1 VEDAKHS
8 QRTWRRTDPETGKVY
23 GVPVPSRV
31 TGYAVLWHTTKA
43 LPWVV
48 RQKRRAENRRAR
60 ASRKANRR

>member
-1 VEDAKHS
+1 MF
-8 QRTWRRTDPETGKVY
+8 RYTWRRTDPETGKVY